1 VNSDSTG
8 TAIKATITFQHLAV
22 LLADGQRMHF
32 DILPPAGSAEDLENS
47 YALQWLRSIAIE
59 PEAVSQEQCRFCHSE
74 STTPEQQRSI
84 HTQGFAVIQM
94 EGCPA
99 LV

>member
-1 VNSDSTG
+1 MKIDVFDT
-8 TAIKATITFQHLAV
+8 HV

-32 DILPPAGSAEDLENS
+32 DILLPTGTSEDLANH

-74 STTPEQQRSI
+74 SATPEQQNSI

-99 LV
+99 PT

>member
-1 VNSDSTG
+1 MKIDVFDT
-8 TAIKATITFQHLAV
+8 HV

-32 DILPPAGSAEDLENS
+32 DILLPTGSAQNLANR

-59 PEAVSQEQCRFCHSE
+59 PEAVSQEQCRYCHSGNA
-74 STTPEQQRSI
+74 TPEQQSSI
-84 HTQGFAVIQM
+84 HAQGFAVIQM

-99 LV
+99 PV